1 MRHAL
6 LTVLTCF
13 AVLQLFAQA
22 GKEIPASNLQPGQE
36 VNLNIN
42 PFFTPKAPLGD
53 NPFGVIAPDFQPQAV
68 STVALTMGD
77 EGLPI
82 YFEGSTSLKDP
93 VTDERTAETVA
104 IAYVASL
111 QPAGIKNPATEFA
124 IKKVQLDE
132 RSGNYHVKLQQQY
145 MGVPVF
151 GAELIAHTQ
160 KGIFTSANGRYA
172 PTPAIADVQP
182 QINAA
187 TAIEKVA
194 EHIGRDKVQA
204 NWTPDQ
210 LEMIGGQQFT
220 SQLVIY
226 RVQAQNN
233 EPHLAWQIQAYPNM
247 LDRFQYFVDAKTGE
261 VLHQYNA
268 TCNFH
273 NHSVGH
279 ENCEANTTEPQA
291 GTSNGDKHAFT
302 FAPPPPPITATGVD
316 LAGVNRSF
324 GAWQHSDGNRY
335 LVDASKPM
343 FNASGSTVPN
353 GTMKGVIVTRDQKNV
368 YDGPL
373 SHITSTSNIF
383 ANPNAVSA
391 HANASLCYD
400 YYKNTFNRNSIDG
413 NGGSIN
419 VAVNVTDENGAMDN
433 AYWNGTGIFWGN
445 GNTYFTPLAKSLD
458 VAGHEMTH
466 GVVENTAGLI
476 YENESGAMNESMADI
491 FGVMIDRDD
500 WGISEGIILPGQ
512 SPTGLDRDLSDP
524 HNGSTP
530 DQGTW
535 QPNNYAERVIT
546 TEDHGGV
553 HANSGITNYAFY
565 QFATNPAVGKEKA
578 EQVYYYTLRDRLT
591 ASSKFVDLR
600 LAVIAEATEFS
611 TPEVVNAAK
620 AAFDAVGITTGN
632 PTAKATPITPGT
644 GNEYILSVSDDEQNL
659 NLSESNGVLI
669 ETIYDGGV
677 LDKPSVTDNGEQI
690 VFVNADHQIMGVEIA
705 YNSPTDIQ
713 YNVGIVSQDNT
724 WRNAAISKDGR
735 FLAGLT
741 TLNDNKVIIF
751 DLADPLG
758 PTPREYFLV
767 NPTFTQATPW
777 IDNVEY
783 ADVLEFDYSGQYL
796 IYDAFSN
803 LENADG
809 EDISN
814 WDIGLLK
821 YWDNGAFTSV
831 DTPNIRKLITGL
843 PEHVGVAD
851 PAFAK
856 NNSNII
862 AFDYYIDLENG
873 GTEYRTYVANTETN
887 KNGPIVSNSLELGYP
902 CFTTHDDKVLFQDQ
916 SLLGGVN
923 LRVQK
928 LKANYIE
935 PTGNPAN
942 IILGNKW
949 GTWLN
954 NSTRVLSPASGTSDA
969 AKLNLPMSIS
979 PNPTN
984 GIAQISLTVPN
995 FTMAK
1000 MQVMNLYGQAV
1011 AQKSL
1016 NFTAGE
1022 NKVDLDLQALLPGTY
1037 FAKITTG
1044 EQQGVVKFMKQ

>member
-1 MRHAL
+1 MKSTLLSAL
-6 LTVLTCF
+6 LCLATF
-13 AVLQLFAQA
+13 QLFSQ
-22 GKEIPASNLQPGQE
+22 GKKEIPATNLQPGQT

-42 PFFTPKAPLGD
+42 PFFTPKAQLGD
-53 NPFGVIAPDFQPQAV
+53 NPFGVAAPDFQPQAV
-68 STVALTMGD
+68 STVMVTTGD

-82 YFEGSTSLKDP
+82 YFDGKTN
-93 VTDERTAETVA
+93 VTDKVADERAAATIGISYLE
-104 IAYVASL
+104 SL
-111 QPAGIKNPATEFA
+111 QPAGIQHPATEFVV
-124 IKKVQLDE
+124 KKVQQDE
-132 RSGNYHVKLQQQY
+132 RSGEYHVRFQQQY
-145 MGVPVF
+145 LGVPVF

-160 KGIFTSANGRYA
+160 KGVFTSANGRYA
-172 PTPAIADVQP
+172 PTPAIGSVVP
-182 QINAA
+182 QISAA
-187 TAIEKVA
+187 VAIQNVIEAIGEAKVK
-194 EHIGRDKVQA
+194 RD
-204 NWTPDQ
+204 WRPEE
-210 LEMIGGQQFT
+210 LEMIGGQQFVT
-220 SQLVIY
+220 NLVIY
-226 RVQAQNN
+226 RVASENN
-233 EPHLAWQIQAYPNM
+233 APHLAYQVEAHPSMISRQ
-247 LDRFQYFVDAKTGE
+247 LYFVDAKTGA
-261 VLHQYNA
+261 VLHHFEA
-268 TCNFH
+268 SCNFSNHDH
-273 NHSVGH
+273 NNGSHA
-279 ENCEANTTEPQA
+279 ENQVNLPLAETL
-291 GTSNGDKHAFT
+291 T
-302 FAPPPPPITATGVD
+302 FAPPPPPITGMGVD

-324 GAWQHSDGNRY
+324 GAWQHTDGNRY

-343 FNASGSTVPN
+343 FNAGASTVPN
-353 GTMKGVIVTRDQKNV
+353 GTMLGVIVTRDQKNV
-368 YDGPL
+368 YNGPL
-373 SHITSTSNIF
+373 SHIISTSNTF
-383 ANPNAVSA
+383 SNPNAVSA

-400 YYKNTFNRNSIDG
+400 YYKATFNRNSIDG
-413 NGGSIN
+413 EGGSIN

-466 GVVENTAGLI
+466 GVVEKTAGLI

-500 WGISEGIILPGQ
+500 WGISEGIIKPGQ
-512 SPTGLDRDLSDP
+512 SPTGLDRDLSNP

-535 QPNNYAERVIT
+535 QPNNYAERVVT
-546 TEDHGGV
+546 TEDNGGV

-565 QFATNPAVGKEKA
+565 LFATNAAVGKDTA

-600 LAVIAEATEFS
+600 LAAIAEATQYHS
-611 TPEVVNAAK
+611 AAVVNALK
-620 AAFDAVGITTGN
+620 AAFDAVGITTGT
-632 PTAKATPITPGT
+632 PTAKALPLAPGT
-644 GNEYILSVSDDEQNL
+644 GNEYILSVTEDEQYL
-659 NLSESNGVLI
+659 DLSESNGVLI

-677 LDKPSVTDNGEQI
+677 LDKPSVTDNGEQV
-690 VFVNADHQIMGVEIA
+690 VFVNANHQIMGVEIA

-713 YNVGIVSQDNT
+713 YNVGVVSQDTT

-751 DLADPLG
+751 DLSDPNG
-758 PTPREYFLV
+758 PAPREYFLV

-783 ADVLEFDYSGQYL
+783 ADVMEFDYSGQFL
-796 IYDAFSN
+796 IYDAFTN

-821 YWDNGAFTSV
+821 YWENGQFTAV
-831 DTPNIRKLITGL
+831 DTPQIRKLITGL

-862 AFDYYIDLENG
+862 AFDYYIDLATG

-887 KNGPIVSNSLELGYP
+887 KNGPVVSNSLELGYP

-923 LRVQK
+923 LRSQK
-928 LKANYIE
+928 LKPNMIE
-935 PTGNPAN
+935 PMGNPAN
-942 IILGNKW
+942 VVLGHKW

-954 NSTRVLSPASGTSDA
+954 NSTRVLTSPSATS
-969 AKLNLPMSIS
+969 NLQKESLKMSVM
-979 PNPTN
+979 PNPT
-984 GIAQISLTVPN
+984 S
-995 FTMAK
+995 
-1000 MQVMNLYGQAV
+1000 GQAFIKMTSPNAGV
-1011 AQKSL
+1011 GQLEVL
-1016 NFTAGE
+1016 NTFGQILQLNKVGLVAGE
-1022 NKVDLDLQALLPGTY
+1022 NMLEVNLQALPSGTY
-1037 FAKITTG
+1037 IVRINSG
-1044 EQQGVVKFMKQ
+1044 ELNGVTKLMKN